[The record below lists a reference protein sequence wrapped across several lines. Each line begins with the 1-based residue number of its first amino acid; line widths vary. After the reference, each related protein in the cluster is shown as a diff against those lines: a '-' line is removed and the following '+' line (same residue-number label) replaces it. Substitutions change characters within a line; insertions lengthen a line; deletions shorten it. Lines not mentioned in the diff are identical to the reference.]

1 MCITARWPIPNS
13 NDTDRT
19 VSEAN
24 DQTEAIAA
32 RVRDAAASG
41 TPLAVRGGG
50 SKPFYGHP
58 VRGETLDV
66 TGHRGVLN
74 YEPTELMLTARAGTP
89 LAELEA
95 LLADNGQ
102 MLAFE
107 PPRFDGAAT
116 LGGALAAGLSG
127 PRRPFAGALR
137 DHVLGVRI
145 VDGNGTV
152 GRFGGEVIKNVAG
165 YDVSR
170 LSVGALGTLG
180 VVLEISI
187 KVLPRPETER
197 TVCLDMGPEVLHDR
211 VEEALRNGAPIT
223 AAAHDGARAW
233 IRLAG
238 AASAVTAGAAAL
250 GGDTPADDA
259 FWSGLRDQ
267 TTEFFRDDTAEALWR
282 VSLPP
287 GGQAPEFPGRR
298 VIDWAGQLHWLRT
311 DAPAERIRSETT
323 ARGGHA
329 TLFRGGAADTPVFTP
344 LQPALA
350 RFHERLKRAFD
361 PHGVLNPGRMYPE
374 L

>member
-1 MCITARWPIPNS
+1 M
-13 NDTDRT
+13 
-19 VSEAN
+19 SEDN

-32 RVRDAAASG
+32 RVRDAAAAG
-41 TPLAVRGGG
+41 TPLAIRGGG

-58 VRGETLDV
+58 VRGEPLDV

-89 LAELEA
+89 LAELEK
-95 LLADNGQ
+95 LLAANGQ
-102 MLAFE
+102 MFAFE
-107 PPRFDGAAT
+107 PPRFGGGAT

-145 VDGNGTV
+145 VDGNGAV

-180 VVLEISI
+180 VVTEVSI

-197 TVCLDMGPEVLHDR
+197 TMCLEMASDEIHERIED
-211 VEEALRNGAPIT
+211 ALRNGAPIT
-223 AAAHDGARAW
+223 GAAHDGDRAW

-238 AASAVTAGAAAL
+238 AASAVAAGADWL
-250 GGDTPADDA
+250 GGDTPTDDT
-259 FWSGLRDQ
+259 FWSRLCDHTMDLFHGD
-267 TTEFFRDDTAEALWR
+267 EAEPLWR
-282 VSLPP
+282 LSLPP
-287 GGQAPEFPGRR
+287 GGKTPELPGRR
-298 VIDWAGQLHWLRT
+298 VIDWGGQLHWLRSN
-311 DAPAERIRSETT
+311 AAAEGIRRET
-323 ARGGHA
+323 AAIGGHA
-329 TLFRGGAADTPVFTP
+329 TLFRGGAADTAIFTP
-344 LQPALA
+344 LEPALT

-361 PHGVLNPGRMYPE
+361 PHGVLNPGRMYPQ

>member
-1 MCITARWPIPNS
+1 MTE
-13 NDTDRT
+13 DTDQ
-19 VSEAN
+19 S
-24 DQTEAIAA
+24 EAIAA
-32 RVRDAAASG
+32 RVREAATGG
-41 TPLAVRGGG
+41 TPLAIRGGG

-58 VRGETLDV
+58 VQGEPLDV

-107 PPRFDGAAT
+107 PPRFGGAAT
-116 LGGALAAGLSG
+116 LGGAVAAGLSG

-180 VVLEISI
+180 VVLEVSI

-197 TVCLDMGPEVLHDR
+197 TVCLDMPP
-211 VEEALRNGAPIT
+211 EALYDRTDEAQRNGAPIT
-223 AAAHDGARAW
+223 GAAHDGEQAW

-238 AASAVTAGAAAL
+238 AASAVNAGATWI
-250 GGDTPADDA
+250 GGDAPADDA
-259 FWSGLRDQ
+259 FWPRLRDH
-267 TTEFFRDDTAEALWR
+267 ELAFFQDDAAGPLWR
-282 VSLPP
+282 LSLPP
-287 GGQAPEFPGRR
+287 AARIPDLPGHRLIDWGGQ
-298 VIDWAGQLHWLRT
+298 LLWLRS
-311 DAPAERIRSETT
+311 DAPAERIRREVT
-323 ARGGHA
+323 AVGGHA
-329 TLFRGGAADTPVFTP
+329 TLFRGGAADTTVFTP
-344 LQPALA
+344 LEPALT

-361 PHGVLNPGRMYPE
+361 PHGVLNPGRMYPD

>member
-1 MCITARWPIPNS
+1 M
-13 NDTDRT
+13 
-19 VSEAN
+19 SETS
-24 DQTEAIAA
+24 DQTEAIAT
-32 RVRDAAASG
+32 RVRDAAAAG
-41 TPLAVRGGG
+41 TPLAIRGGG
-50 SKPFYGHP
+50 SKPFYGYP

-89 LAELEA
+89 LAELEE

-116 LGGALAAGLSG
+116 IGGALAAGLSG

-137 DHVLGVRI
+137 DHVLGVRL

-152 GRFGGEVIKNVAG
+152 ERFGGEVIKNVAG

-180 VVLEISI
+180 VVLEVSI
-187 KVLPRPETER
+187 KVLPRPETEH
-197 TVCLDMGPEVLHDR
+197 TVCLEMAPDDLHGR
-211 VEEALRNGAPIT
+211 VEDALRNGAPIT
-223 AAAHDGARAW
+223 GAAHDGEHAW

-238 AASAVTAGAAAL
+238 AASAVTAGADWL
-250 GGDTPADDA
+250 GGDAPAEEA
-259 FWSGLRDQ
+259 FWSRLRDHAMDFFDA
-267 TTEFFRDDTAEALWR
+267 TETEPLWR
-282 VSLPP
+282 LSLPP
-287 GGQAPEFPGRR
+287 GGMAPKLPGQR
-298 VIDWAGQLHWLRT
+298 VIDWGGQLHWLRSDT
-311 DAPAERIRSETT
+311 SAEEIRKAT
-323 ARGGHA
+323 ATLGGHA
-329 TLFRGGAADTPVFTP
+329 TLFRGGDADTAIFTP
-344 LQPALA
+344 LEPALA

-361 PHGVLNPGRMYPE
+361 PQGVLNPGRMYPE